1 MKERL
6 SVASF
11 AGDQVRPPSR
21 VISTLSIVQP
31 GSPADGQSLRELRF
45 ETETGMFVLAI
56 QRGARWAY
64 RPRGVFRLLAGDRL
78 ISVGP
83 DEGEDELI
91 ELCGE
96 QPERD
101 DE

>member
-1 MKERL
+1 
-6 SVASF
+6 
-11 AGDQVRPPSR
+11 
-21 VISTLSIVQP
+21 
-31 GSPADGQSLRELRF
+31 
-45 ETETGMFVLAI
+45 
-56 QRGARWAY
+56 
-64 RPRGVFRLLAGDRL
+64 LLAGDRL

-101 DE
+101 DQ